1 MTDVAAD
8 AARMMKAMIM
18 QETKVPQDVT
28 ERLEAGKR
36 RIAEFASQ
44 NNECIEFWRGNQY
57 IYRNSGGYISRQGTL
72 INELGKPRHRIR
84 QTRNIIM
91 DVVRHEVSAATQ
103 RVPDYQIL
111 PSTSD
116 QEDVSAARIASKV
129 ARFGYDKWKVRE
141 VTEKVVTYSLIT
153 KTGEGFAW
161 PYWDTSSGPII
172 DPEEHIGIGE
182 VKIGVYGPN
191 EVGWEPGVRFEDARW
206 YVVRQAKSQSAVES
220 IQGFLGFKVKP
231 DATADPEASQKG
243 GTDRSADNK
252 LVMVTEYLER
262 PCQKY
267 PQGRRLVIVNDKLAV
282 EPMDYPNQDAS
293 GQVVDEPPFEKLAYI
308 LDPESDRDMGLVGHL
323 LDAQRTYNDCN
334 NKQLEWK
341 NLALN
346 PQLIAPLGAFSK
358 RQRITD
364 EPGAVFTYNPV
375 NGMKPEWRQTPP
387 IPQELQQIK
396 MDALEDVKR
405 IAAQNAYPQDASGK
419 ALQVLIERD
428 SNARQA
434 FTARLA
440 EFHSRLMRRC
450 LVLVARYYTEPR
462 MVKVNG
468 MFGPDNIADFKGSD
482 LNSQVDVLVLPE
494 SIEPRTRQALE
505 QRVMAYAQLG
515 WISGEK
521 AMDAIEKG
529 TAADIVDSYMLD
541 VSRCH
546 RLLRKIMAGPEVF
559 LSEPPVMGQDG
570 LPTASWLPRP
580 QDAIPVHRTIFSD
593 FSKTLEYEQSEPP
606 VQEAVNLYLQALD
619 YLEQAKAAQQ
629 AMQQTQ
635 MAESLGMSNAA
646 KPASVA
652 PLPSQSAD
660 AFRPQNGGM

>member
-1 MTDVAAD
+1 MTDVAF
-8 AARMMKAMIM
+8 KALFS
-18 QETKVPQDVT
+18 QASKVPGDVT
-28 ERLEAGKR
+28 ERIEASKR
-36 RIAEFASQ
+36 RIAEFSAQ

-57 IYRNSGGYISRQGTL
+57 IYRSPQGYISRQGTL
-72 INELGKPRHRIR
+72 INELGKPRHRVR
-84 QTRNIIM
+84 QTRNILV

-116 QEDVSAARIASKV
+116 HDDVSAARIASKV
-129 ARFGYDKWKVRE
+129 ARYGYDKWRIRD
-141 VTEKVVTYSLIT
+141 VTERVVTYAVVSR
-153 KTGEGFAW
+153 TGEGFAW
-161 PYWDTSSGPII
+161 PYWDTSVGPII
-172 DPEEHIGIGE
+172 DPEEHIGVGE
-182 VKIGVYGPN
+182 VKIAVFGPN
-191 EVGWEPGVRFEDARW
+191 EVGWEPGVQFEDSRW
-206 YVVRQAKSQSAVES
+206 YVIRQAKPVQSVTGLP
-220 IQGFLGFKVKP
+220 GFLGFRVKE
-231 DATADPEASQKG
+231 DAQADSEASQKG
-243 GTDRSADNK
+243 GKGSAADRK
-252 LVMVTEYLER
+252 LVLVTEYLER
-262 PCQKY
+262 PCQEY
-267 PQGRRLVIVNDKLAV
+267 PNGRRLVIVNDKLAIPP
-282 EPMDYPNQDAS
+282 EDYPCFDAGGNVS
-293 GQVVDEPPFEKLAYI
+293 DEPVLHKLSYI
-308 LDPESDRDMGLVGHL
+308 VDPDNDRDIGLVPHL

-346 PQLIAPLGAFSK
+346 PQLIAPMGAFSK

-375 NGMKPEWRQTPP
+375 GGMKPEWRQTPAVP
-387 IPQELQQIK
+387 GELGQFKQ
-396 MDALEDVKR
+396 DALSDVSR
-405 IAAQNAYPQDASGK
+405 IAAQNAMPQDASGK

-428 SNARQA
+428 ANARQA
-434 FTARLA
+434 FVARLA
-440 EFHSRLMRRC
+440 EFHSRLMRSC
-450 LVLVARYYTEPR
+450 LALVAQRYTEPR
-462 MVKVNG
+462 LVKVNG
-468 MFGPDNIADFKGSD
+468 MFGPDSIEDFKGSD
-482 LNSQVDVLVLPE
+482 LRSQVDVLVLPE

-559 LSEPPVMGQDG
+559 LNEPPVPGPDG
-570 LPTASWLPRP
+570 LPSASWMPRP
-580 QDAIPVHRTIFSD
+580 QDAIPVHRTIFAD
-593 FSKTLEYEQSEPP
+593 FSKTVEYEQSEPA

-619 YLEQAKAAQQ
+619 MLEQAKAAQM
-629 AMQQTQ
+629 ALQQTQ

-646 KPASVA
+646 KPSTAS
-652 PLPSQSAD
+652 PLPSQAAD